1 VADLLGP
8 RAARPWVDAFA
19 DSADAHWQELG
30 ELDRQSGDGDF
41 GANLQATVG
50 RIRGSI
56 GAGDGSVA
64 GVFDCVSKAFMN
76 AGGTSGPLFGIWF
89 AHLSRVAADPPGI
102 GLAELARGTGGGL
115 EVVQRLGGAKVGDKT
130 MVDALEPAAHA
141 LDAAASSG
149 DDLAQGLASAARAA
163 RDGADSTASLLARR
177 GRASYVGE
185 VARGV
190 LDPGAVAV
198 ALFFEAALGLGQEG
212 AFDVA

>member
-1 VADLLGP
+1 MADLLGS
-8 RAARPWVDAFA
+8 RAARGWIESFA
-19 DSADAHWQELG
+19 GSADHHSKELG

-50 RIRGSI
+50 RIRGLI
-56 GAGDGSVA
+56 DDGDASVA

-76 AGGTSGPLFGIWF
+76 AG
-89 AHLSRVAADPPGI
+89 
-102 GLAELARGTGGGL
+102 ARGTAGGL

-141 LDAAASSG
+141 LGAAAAARAE
-149 DDLAQGLASAARAA
+149 LADGLAASARAA

-198 ALFFEAALGLGQEG
+198 ALFFEAAVGLGPEG
-212 AFDVA
+212 AFDVD